1 MRFVSFNSRR
11 HRSVVVAVVLERAKV
26 EVLAQAVTAFLK
38 KPRDEKVLVEVDSA
52 LKAVTANK
60 QMAGTVATR
69 VHLVPTKV
77 LAEEAEVLVGITTV
91 QVLHVVSAVEDLAK
105 AAALGKILTKS
116 KMAQEVEG
124 LVQKVVALEAAVGLV
139 VVVAVVVGLA
149 VVVALI
155 RAVVVVLG
163 EVEVTLEEV
172 VVFQEVMMGRMVVAE
187 VVALV
192 VVVDVGYVVKMVT
205 LQETVLKRR
214 VVVEELVIAA
224 VKRDT

>member
-1 MRFVSFNSRR
+1 M
-11 HRSVVVAVVLERAKV
+11 VVAVVLERAKV

-124 LVQKVVALEAAVGLV
+124 LVQVVVALEAAVGLV
-139 VVVAVVVGLA
+139 VVVVVVVGLA
-149 VVVALI
+149 VVVVVALI

-163 EVEVTLEEV
+163 EVEVALEEV

>member
-1 MRFVSFNSRR
+1 MPFVSFNSRR
-11 HRSVVVAVVLERAKV
+11 HRSVVVAVVLERAKD

-60 QMAGTVATR
+60 RMAGTVAAR
-69 VHLVPTKV
+69 VHLVPIKV
-77 LAEEAEVLVGITTV
+77 LAEEAEVLVEITTV
-91 QVLHVVSAVEDLAK
+91 QVLHVVLAVEDLAK
-105 AAALGKILTKS
+105 AAALRKILTKS
-116 KMAQEVEG
+116 KMALEVEG
-124 LVQKVVALEAAVGLV
+124 LVQKVVVALEAAEGFV
-139 VVVAVVVGLA
+139 VVVVVGLA
-149 VVVALI
+149 AVVVVVALV

-163 EVEVTLEEV
+163 EVEVALEEV
-172 VVFQEVMMGRMVVAE
+172 EVFQEVMMGRMVAAE

-192 VVVDVGYVVKMVT
+192 VV
-205 LQETVLKRR
+205 

>member
-1 MRFVSFNSRR
+1 MVA
-11 HRSVVVAVVLERAKV
+11 AVVLERAKD

-60 QMAGTVATR
+60 RMAGTVAAR
-69 VHLVPTKV
+69 VHLVPIKV
-77 LAEEAEVLVGITTV
+77 LAEEAEVLVEITTV

-105 AAALGKILTKS
+105 AAALRKILTKS
-116 KMAQEVEG
+116 KMALEVEG
-124 LVQKVVALEAAVGLV
+124 LVQKVVVALEAAEGFV
-139 VVVAVVVGLA
+139 VVVVGLA
-149 VVVALI
+149 AVVVVVALV
-155 RAVVVVLG
+155 RAVVVVVVVLG
-163 EVEVTLEEV
+163 EVEVALEEV
-172 VVFQEVMMGRMVVAE
+172 EVFQEVMMGRMVAAE

-192 VVVDVGYVVKMVT
+192 VVVVVVDVGTVVKKVT

>member
-1 MRFVSFNSRR
+1 M
-11 HRSVVVAVVLERAKV
+11 VVAVVLERARA

-139 VVVAVVVGLA
+139 AVVVGLA

-163 EVEVTLEEV
+163 EVEVALEEV

-187 VVALV
+187 VVALVVV

>member
-1 MRFVSFNSRR
+1 M
-11 HRSVVVAVVLERAKV
+11 ERAKV

-52 LKAVTANK
+52 HKAVTANK
-60 QMAGTVATR
+60 RMAGTVAAR
-69 VHLVPTKV
+69 VHLVPIKV
-77 LAEEAEVLVGITTV
+77 LAEEAEVLVEITRV

-116 KMAQEVEG
+116 KMALEVEG
-124 LVQKVVALEAAVGLV
+124 LVQKVVVALEAAEDFVVVV
-139 VVVAVVVGLA
+139 VVVA
-149 VVVALI
+149 ALV

-163 EVEVTLEEV
+163 EVEVALEEV

-192 VVVDVGYVVKMVT
+192 VVVVVDVIHVVKMVT

>member
-124 LVQKVVALEAAVGLV
+124 LVQKVVALEVAVGL
-139 VVVAVVVGLA
+139 VAVVVGLA

>member
-1 MRFVSFNSRR
+1 M
-11 HRSVVVAVVLERAKV
+11 VLERAKV
-26 EVLAQAVTAFLK
+26 EVLAQVVTAFLK

-60 QMAGTVATR
+60 RMAGTVAAR
-69 VHLVPTKV
+69 VHLVPIKV
-77 LAEEAEVLVGITTV
+77 LAEEAEVLVEITTV

-124 LVQKVVALEAAVGLV
+124 LVQKVVALEVAVGL
-139 VVVAVVVGLA
+139 VAVVVGLA

>member
-1 MRFVSFNSRR
+1 M
-11 HRSVVVAVVLERAKV
+11 VVAVVLERAKV
-26 EVLAQAVTAFLK
+26 EVLARAVTAFLK

-60 QMAGTVATR
+60 RMAGTVAAR
-69 VHLVPTKV
+69 VHLVPIKV
-77 LAEEAEVLVGITTV
+77 LAEEAEVLVEITTV

-105 AAALGKILTKS
+105 AAALEKILTKS

-149 VVVALI
+149 VVGLAVVVVVALALV

-163 EVEVTLEEV
+163 AVEVALEEV

>member
-1 MRFVSFNSRR
+1 M
-11 HRSVVVAVVLERAKV
+11 ERAKD

-60 QMAGTVATR
+60 RMAGTVAAR
-69 VHLVPTKV
+69 VHLVPIKV
-77 LAEEAEVLVGITTV
+77 LAEEAEVLVEITTV
-91 QVLHVVSAVEDLAK
+91 QVLHVVLAVEDLAK
-105 AAALGKILTKS
+105 AAALRKILTKS
-116 KMAQEVEG
+116 KMALEVEG
-124 LVQKVVALEAAVGLV
+124 LVQKVVVALEAAEGFVVV
-139 VVVAVVVGLA
+139 VVVALV
-149 VVVALI
+149 

-163 EVEVTLEEV
+163 EVEVALEEV
-172 VVFQEVMMGRMVVAE
+172 EVFQEVMMGRMVAAE

-192 VVVDVGYVVKMVT
+192 VV
-205 LQETVLKRR
+205 

>member
-1 MRFVSFNSRR
+1 M
-11 HRSVVVAVVLERAKV
+11 ERAKD

-60 QMAGTVATR
+60 RMAGTVAAR
-69 VHLVPTKV
+69 VHLVPIKV
-77 LAEEAEVLVGITTV
+77 LAEEAEVLVEITTV

-105 AAALGKILTKS
+105 AAALRKILTKS
-116 KMAQEVEG
+116 KMALEVEG
-124 LVQKVVALEAAVGLV
+124 LVQKVVVALEAAEGFV
-139 VVVAVVVGLA
+139 VVVVGLA
-149 VVVALI
+149 AVVVVVVVALV

-163 EVEVTLEEV
+163 EVEVALEEV
-172 VVFQEVMMGRMVVAE
+172 EVFQEVMMGKMVAAE
-187 VVALV
+187 VVAL
-192 VVVDVGYVVKMVT
+192 
-205 LQETVLKRR
+205 

>member
-1 MRFVSFNSRR
+1 M
-11 HRSVVVAVVLERAKV
+11 ERAKV

-124 LVQKVVALEAAVGLV
+124 LVQVVVALEAAVGLV
-139 VVVAVVVGLA
+139 VVVVVVVGLA
-149 VVVALI
+149 VVVVVALI

-163 EVEVTLEEV
+163 EVEVALEEV

>member
-1 MRFVSFNSRR
+1 M
-11 HRSVVVAVVLERAKV
+11 ERAKV

-52 LKAVTANK
+52 HKAVTANK
-60 QMAGTVATR
+60 RMAGTVAAR
-69 VHLVPTKV
+69 VHLVPIKV
-77 LAEEAEVLVGITTV
+77 LAEEAEVLVEITRV

-116 KMAQEVEG
+116 KMALEVEG
-124 LVQKVVALEAAVGLV
+124 LVQKVVVALEAAEGFMVVV
-139 VVVAVVVGLA
+139 VVVA
-149 VVVALI
+149 ALV

-163 EVEVTLEEV
+163 EVEVALEEV

-192 VVVDVGYVVKMVT
+192 VVV
-205 LQETVLKRR
+205 
-214 VVVEELVIAA
+214 VVEELVIAA
-224 VKRDT
+224 VKRDI

>member
-1 MRFVSFNSRR
+1 M
-11 HRSVVVAVVLERAKV
+11 VLERAKV

-60 QMAGTVATR
+60 RMAGTVAAR
-69 VHLVPTKV
+69 VHLVPIKV
-77 LAEEAEVLVGITTV
+77 LAEEAEVLVEITTV

-139 VVVAVVVGLA
+139 AVVVGLA

-163 EVEVTLEEV
+163 EVEVALEEV

>member
-1 MRFVSFNSRR
+1 MV
-11 HRSVVVAVVLERAKV
+11 VVLERAKV

-52 LKAVTANK
+52 HKAVTANK
-60 QMAGTVATR
+60 RMAGTVAAR
-69 VHLVPTKV
+69 VHLVSIKV
-77 LAEEAEVLVGITTV
+77 LAEEAEVLVEITRV

-116 KMAQEVEG
+116 KMALEVEC
-124 LVQKVVALEAAVGLV
+124 LVQKVVVALEAAEGFMVVVV
-139 VVVAVVVGLA
+139 VVVA
-149 VVVALI
+149 ALV

-163 EVEVTLEEV
+163 EVEVALEEV

-192 VVVDVGYVVKMVT
+192 VVVVVDVIHVVKMVT

>member
-1 MRFVSFNSRR
+1 M
-11 HRSVVVAVVLERAKV
+11 VVAVVLERAKV

-60 QMAGTVATR
+60 RMAGTVAAR
-69 VHLVPTKV
+69 VHLVPIKV
-77 LAEEAEVLVGITTV
+77 LAEEAEVLVEITTV

-124 LVQKVVALEAAVGLV
+124 LVQKVVALEVAVGL
-139 VVVAVVVGLA
+139 VAVVVGLA

-163 EVEVTLEEV
+163 EVEVALEEV

>member
-1 MRFVSFNSRR
+1 M
-11 HRSVVVAVVLERAKV
+11 VVAVVLERAKD

-60 QMAGTVATR
+60 RMAGTVAAR
-69 VHLVPTKV
+69 VHLVPIKV
-77 LAEEAEVLVGITTV
+77 LAEEAEVLVEITTV

-105 AAALGKILTKS
+105 AAALRKILTKS
-116 KMAQEVEG
+116 KMALEVEG
-124 LVQKVVALEAAVGLV
+124 LVQKVVVALEAAEGFV
-139 VVVAVVVGLA
+139 VVVVGLA
-149 VVVALI
+149 AVVV
-155 RAVVVVLG
+155 VVVVLG
-163 EVEVTLEEV
+163 EVEVALEEV
-172 VVFQEVMMGRMVVAE
+172 EVFQEVMMGKMVAAE

-192 VVVDVGYVVKMVT
+192 VVVVVVVDVGTVVKKVT

>member
-1 MRFVSFNSRR
+1 M
-11 HRSVVVAVVLERAKV
+11 VLERAKV

-124 LVQKVVALEAAVGLV
+124 LVQVVVALEAAVGLV
-139 VVVAVVVGLA
+139 VVVVVVVGLA
-149 VVVALI
+149 VVVVVALI

-163 EVEVTLEEV
+163 EVEVALEEV